1 MPKQKNY
8 RNDLAGYGDICPKGY
23 MCPVGS
29 ELPTEC
35 PAGTYQD
42 EEGQST
48 CKTCPEGFYCTTNST
63 DFSDKPCPV
72 GHYCPNGTT
81 HANQYPCLKGTYN
94 PAQQQTNVSSC
105 LECDGG
111 KYCPSDGAENPAGNC
126 R

>member
-1 MPKQKNY
+1 
-8 RNDLAGYGDICPKGY
+8 

-94 PAQQQTNVSSC
+94 PAQQQTNISSC